1 MGSQILVTGA
11 TGIVGGEVVR
21 QLHARGTP
29 PIALVHSADKAP
41 ALESSCAEV
50 RVADLRDE
58 AAVRVAVSGVDRLFM
73 LTPVTPDQVEIGLTL
88 VRLATDAGV
97 QRIVKLSFIGADR
110 EPGVLL
116 SRWHREMER
125 AIEDSG
131 VPWTFVRPA
140 GFMQMMAGFY
150 GATIPAQGMFF
161 MPCGGAAVCKVDTRD
176 VAAVA
181 TSALLDDGWEGQ
193 ALTPTG
199 PEALTYHQLAALMAE
214 ASERP
219 VTYVDVPEEA
229 ARAGLEQMG
238 VPEPMLSGFLELFAM
253 EKAGG
258 AALVTDHVERVTG
271 KPPRSFADF
280 ARDYAA
286 AWAPAAA
293 GGPPPA

>member
-21 QLHARGTP
+21 QLYARGTP

-41 ALESSCAEV
+41 ALEGTCAEV

-58 AAVRVAVSGVDRLFM
+58 AAVGVALGGVDKLFM
-73 LTPVTPDQVEIGLTL
+73 LTPVTPDQVAIGQTL
-88 VRLATDAGV
+88 VRLAADAGV

-150 GATIPAQGMFF
+150 GATISAQGMFF
-161 MPCGGAAVCKVDTRD
+161 MPCGEAAVCKVDTRD

-181 TSALLDDGWEGQ
+181 TSALLDDGWERQ

-214 ASERP
+214 ASGRP

-229 ARAGLEQMG
+229 ARAGLEQLG
-238 VPEPMLSGFLELFAM
+238 VPEPMVSGFLELFAM

-258 AALVTDHVERVTG
+258 AALVTDDVQRVTG
-271 KPPRSFADF
+271 KAPRSFADF

-286 AWAPAAA
+286 AWAPAAT
-293 GGPPPA
+293 GGPAPD